1 MNNQSFLIPVAGY
14 VTAALKFGKEEITD
28 SVPRTFF
35 RPYLFSSIHLT
46 GTQSN
51 LTNVVTRH
59 QYGISAIV
67 NSQTSIRGKTSSDVT
82 KCLACVASVSV
93 RCRSKTKTPV
103 PRSFFVSKP
112 NGNACYAG
120 YEMFGCFLTLAKL
133 LCHSSTVIM
142 SFFHFETYCSIFDLA
157 TLQKS
162 LLKQN

>member
-1 MNNQSFLIPVAGY
+1 MNNQSFLIPVACY

-35 RPYLFSSIHLT
+35 RPCLFSSIHRT
-46 GTQSN
+46 DTA
-51 LTNVVTRH
+51 VEPH
-59 QYGISAIV
+59 QRSDASSV
-67 NSQTSIRGKTSSDVT
+67 WNFCDRFSDAFRGKTSSDVT
-82 KCLACVASVSV
+82 KCLAFVASVSV
-93 RCRSKTKTPV
+93 RCRSKTETPV

-142 SFFHFETYCSIFDLA
+142 SFFHFETYCGIFDLA

>member
-1 MNNQSFLIPVAGY
+1 M
-14 VTAALKFGKEEITD
+14 
-28 SVPRTFF
+28 
-35 RPYLFSSIHLT
+35 
-46 GTQSN
+46 
-51 LTNVVTRH
+51 TRH

-67 NSQTSIRGKTSSDVT
+67 SQTSFRGKTSSDVT
-82 KCLACVASVSV
+82 KCLAFVASVSV
-93 RCRSKTKTPV
+93 RCRSKTETPV

-133 LCHSSTVIM
+133 FCHSSTVIL

-162 LLKQN
+162 LLKQNWRDQSFSTHTWKVFPSYLKVNSVNRWDVYMKFSVRKENPWSWTLSEKRKKA